1 MRFYNAIGEGSDD
14 VSGDRTT
21 SRIRYNI
28 TPKTSTDEHTQ
39 IKLSKVTY
47 MSRINTKTSPRLWTV
62 RKTVTAASVRP
73 VDQDNSTPVGQ
84 TKQLIS

>member
-21 SRIRYNI
+21 SKIRYNI

-39 IKLSKVTY
+39 IKFSKVT
-47 MSRINTKTSPRLWTV
+47 
-62 RKTVTAASVRP
+62 
-73 VDQDNSTPVGQ
+73 
-84 TKQLIS
+84 